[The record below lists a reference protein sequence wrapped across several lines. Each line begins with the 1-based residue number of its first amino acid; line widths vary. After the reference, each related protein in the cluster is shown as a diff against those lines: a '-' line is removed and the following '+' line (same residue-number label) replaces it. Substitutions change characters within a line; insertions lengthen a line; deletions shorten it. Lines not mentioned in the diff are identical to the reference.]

1 MSDPASHGSSIDID
15 FFRENGYCTLQNVLT
30 KDELQYYIQLYDED
44 RKQNPHM
51 WVPFQ
56 QGPHSQIRNCDPL
69 ITSPHFDGL
78 IRHPRILEAI
88 ETVFEGEMLS
98 DGGMPPMDG
107 ATDAS
112 GNTVEKEFSDGTGM
126 EESVL
131 TRCTGRTER
140 ASCK

>member
-1 MSDPASHGSSIDID
+1 MSDSTSLGSPIDID

-44 RKQNPHM
+44 REMNTHM

-78 IRHPRILEAI
+78 IRHPRIVEAI
-88 ETVFEGEMLS
+88 EAVFEGEKCCLTEACLRWMGS
-98 DGGMPPMDG
+98 
-107 ATDAS
+107 TDAS
-112 GNTVEKEFSDGTGM
+112 GIAVE
-126 EESVL
+126 
-131 TRCTGRTER
+131 
-140 ASCK
+140 

>member
-1 MSDPASHGSSIDID
+1 MSDPTSLGSPIDID

-44 RKQNPHM
+44 REQNSHM

-69 ITSPHFDGL
+69 VTSPHFDGL

-88 ETVFEGEMLS
+88 EAIFEGEKCCN
-98 DGGMPPMDG
+98 GGMPAVDG
-107 ATDAS
+107 AYGCKWQRGGKRILWMAP
-112 GNTVEKEFSDGTGM
+112 
-126 EESVL
+126 
-131 TRCTGRTER
+131 GRWNWCPR
-140 ASCK
+140 AA